1 MAAEIA
7 PAEHRAQKIQ
17 YQCCKR
23 YPNSAQLYTETVI
36 SGQNQRPGGPAP
48 CSIMSAIALFSTI
61 MSSTSLPH
69 DPAPQPP
76 VRPGDNECCNSGCT
90 WCILDMYQE
99 ELAAYAEKLR
109 AWQQRQLAPATPAL
123 PPVKKSRT
131 PRA

>member
-36 SGQNQRPGGPAP
+36 FRQNHRPGGPVQY
-48 CSIMSAIALFSTI
+48 SIMSAIALLSIT

-69 DPAPQPP
+69 DPPPQPP

-99 ELAAYAEKLR
+99 EMAAYQDKLR
-109 AWQQRQLAPATPAL
+109 AWQQRQLAAATPVL
-123 PPVKKSRT
+123 PPAKESRK

>member
-36 SGQNQRPGGPAP
+36 FRQNRLVRGRLQCR
-48 CSIMSAIALFSTI
+48 IMAALALLFHI

-69 DPAPQPP
+69 DPPPQAPD
-76 VRPGDNECCNSGCT
+76 RPDDGACCNSGCT

-99 ELAAYAEKLR
+99 ELAAYQDKLR
-109 AWQQRQLAPATPAL
+109 AWQQRQLAADPVL
-123 PPVKKSRT
+123 PPAKKPRT